1 MVNMKTKMRI
11 VKTSFGILLLV
22 IIVVSLAQHVSAT
35 SEYFSEF
42 QKIYGNGSCTTCHF
56 NSNGG
61 GNLTGYGN
69 KFAAQSNHFKDPASA
84 LRIIGDAHTNIST
97 KMSTYVLALQ
107 GVYGRGSCVTCHVE
121 PNGGELNKYGAKFVA
136 VPNHG
141 NDPIVALRSI
151 GSPDE
156 NANVTTTTVKIEK
169 KSPGFGT
176 FVTIGIISLIYTL
189 GRYKR
194 RRK

>member
-1 MVNMKTKMRI
+1 
-11 VKTSFGILLLV
+11 
-22 IIVVSLAQHVSAT
+22 
-35 SEYFSEF
+35 
-42 QKIYGNGSCTTCHF
+42 
-56 NSNGG
+56 
-61 GNLTGYGN
+61 
-69 KFAAQSNHFKDPASA
+69 
-84 LRIIGDAHTNIST
+84 
-97 KMSTYVLALQ
+97 MSTYVLALQ